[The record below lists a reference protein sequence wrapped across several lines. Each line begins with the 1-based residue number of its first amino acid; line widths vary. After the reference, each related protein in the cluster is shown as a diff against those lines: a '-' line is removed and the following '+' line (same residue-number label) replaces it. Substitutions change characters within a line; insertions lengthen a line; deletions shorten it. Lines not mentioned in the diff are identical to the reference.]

1 MLSKKIIDKFE
12 NKIDKRLA
20 TKLKRKELFDG
31 FQNNKTINEVLD
43 KTTTMALYDMINKHI
58 ISYVNG
64 VVRSG
69 KESQV
74 FWAVDKN
81 GKDMAL
87 KIYLVSTTG
96 FKKRMSYILGDPRF
110 SKVRKGTRNMIYL
123 WAKKEFRN
131 LTQCVEHAISVARP
145 IYVTKNIL
153 VMEFVGKNGIPEKT
167 LVETEVSQK
176 DYESTIL
183 LIKRLYEEAKLVHGD
198 LSEFNIFK
206 TEDGLILFDLASG
219 VDIHHPNAHEFLKR
233 DINNISKFFVKRGLT
248 VANPTDIFELVT
260 K

>member
-1 MLSKKIIDKFE
+1 MLPEKIVDRFEHEIDKKLDTQSKH
-12 NKIDKRLA
+12 KI
-20 TKLKRKELFDG
+20 FNG
-31 FQNNKTINEVLD
+31 FKNNKTINEVLD
-43 KTTTMALYDMINKHI
+43 KTTIMTLYDLINKHI

-69 KESQV
+69 KESQL

-81 GKDMAL
+81 GKDVAL
-87 KIYLVSTTG
+87 KIYLVSTSS
-96 FKKRMSYILGDPRF
+96 FKKRASYILGDPRF
-110 SKVRKGTRNMIYL
+110 SKVKTGTRNLVYL

-131 LTQCVEHAISVARP
+131 LTQCVEHNIPSTKP

-153 VMEFVGKNGIPEKT
+153 VMEFVGKNGVPEKT
-167 LVETEVSQK
+167 LIEAEVSQK
-176 DYESTIL
+176 DYELTIS
-183 LIKRLYEEAKLVHGD
+183 LIKRLYKEAKLVHGD

-206 TEDGLILFDLASG
+206 TEAGLILFDLASG
-219 VDIHHPNAHEFLKR
+219 VDIQHPNAQEFLKR

-248 VANPTDIFELVT
+248 VVNPDDIFDLVT

>member
-1 MLSKKIIDKFE
+1 MLPEKIVDRFEHEIDKKLDTQSKH
-12 NKIDKRLA
+12 KI
-20 TKLKRKELFDG
+20 FNG
-31 FQNNKTINEVLD
+31 FKNNKTINEVLD
-43 KTTTMALYDMINKHI
+43 KTTIMTLYDLINKHI

-69 KESQV
+69 KESQL

-81 GKDMAL
+81 GKDVAL
-87 KIYLVSTTG
+87 KIYLVSTSS
-96 FKKRMSYILGDPRF
+96 FKKRASYILGDPRF
-110 SKVRKGTRNMIYL
+110 SKVKTGTRNLVYL

-131 LTQCVEHAISVARP
+131 LTQCVEHNIPSTKP

-153 VMEFVGKNGIPEKT
+153 VMEFVGKNGVPEKT
-167 LVETEVSQK
+167 LVETKVSQK
-176 DYESTIL
+176 DYELTIS
-183 LIKRLYEEAKLVHGD
+183 LIKRLYKEAKLVHGD

-206 TEDGLILFDLASG
+206 TETGLILFDLASG
-219 VDIHHPNAHEFLKR
+219 VDIQHPNAQEFLKR

-248 VANPTDIFELVT
+248 VVNPDDIFDLVT

>member
-1 MLSKKIIDKFE
+1 MLPEKIVNKFEHEIDKKLDTQSKH
-12 NKIDKRLA
+12 KI
-20 TKLKRKELFDG
+20 FDG
-31 FQNNKTINEVLD
+31 FKNNKTINEVLD
-43 KTTTMALYDMINKHI
+43 KTTIMTLHDLINKHI

-69 KESQV
+69 KESQL

-81 GKDMAL
+81 GKDIAL
-87 KIYLVSTTG
+87 KIYLVSTSS
-96 FKKRMSYILGDPRF
+96 FKKRASYILGDPRF
-110 SKVRKGTRNMIYL
+110 SKIRKGTRNLVYL

-131 LTQCVEHAISVARP
+131 LIQCVECAIPSTKP

-167 LVETEVSQK
+167 LVEAEVSQK
-176 DYESTIL
+176 DYESTIS
-183 LIKRLYEEAKLVHGD
+183 LIKRLYKEAKLVHGD

-206 TEDGLILFDLASG
+206 TENGLMLFDLASG

-248 VANPTDIFELVT
+248 VANPNDIFELVT

>member
-1 MLSKKIIDKFE
+1 MLPEKIVDRFEHEIDKKLDTQSKH
-12 NKIDKRLA
+12 KI
-20 TKLKRKELFDG
+20 FNG
-31 FQNNKTINEVLD
+31 FKNNKTINEVLD
-43 KTTTMALYDMINKHI
+43 KTTIMTLYDLINKHI

-69 KESQV
+69 KESQL

-81 GKDMAL
+81 GKDVAL
-87 KIYLVSTTG
+87 KIYLVSTSS
-96 FKKRMSYILGDPRF
+96 FKKRASYILGDPRF
-110 SKVRKGTRNMIYL
+110 SKVKTGTRNLVYL

-131 LTQCVEHAISVARP
+131 LTQCVEHNIPSTKP

-153 VMEFVGKNGIPEKT
+153 VMEFVGKNGVPEKT
-167 LVETEVSQK
+167 LVETKVSQK
-176 DYESTIL
+176 DYELTIS
-183 LIKRLYEEAKLVHGD
+183 LIKRLYKEAKLVHGD

-206 TEDGLILFDLASG
+206 TETGLILFDLASG
-219 VDIHHPNAHEFLKR
+219 VDIQHPNAQEFLKR

-248 VANPTDIFELVT
+248 VVNPNDIFDLVT

>member
-1 MLSKKIIDKFE
+1 MLPEKIVDKFE
-12 NKIDKRLA
+12 HEIDK
-20 TKLKRKELFDG
+20 KLDTQSKHKIFDG
-31 FQNNKTINEVLD
+31 FKNNKTINEVLD
-43 KTTTMALYDMINKHI
+43 KTTIMTLHDLINKHI

-69 KESQV
+69 KESQL

-81 GKDMAL
+81 GKDIAL
-87 KIYLVSTTG
+87 KIYLVSTSS
-96 FKKRMSYILGDPRF
+96 FKKRASYILGDPRF
-110 SKVRKGTRNMIYL
+110 SKIRKGTRNLVYL

-131 LTQCVEHAISVARP
+131 LIQCVERDIPSTKP

-153 VMEFVGKNGIPEKT
+153 VMEFVGKNGVPEKT
-167 LVETEVSQK
+167 LVEAEVSQK
-176 DYESTIL
+176 DYESTIS
-183 LIKRLYEEAKLVHGD
+183 LIKRLYKEAKLVHGD

-206 TEDGLILFDLASG
+206 TENGLMLFDLASG

-248 VANPTDIFELVT
+248 VANPADIFELVI

>member
-1 MLSKKIIDKFE
+1 MLPEELTDKIEYQINKKLD
-12 NKIDKRLA
+12 
-20 TKLKRKELFDG
+20 TKLKHRIFDG
-31 FQNNKTINEVLD
+31 FKNNKTINEVLD
-43 KTTTMALYDMINKHI
+43 KTTIMTLYDLINKHI
-58 ISYVNG
+58 ISSVNG

-69 KESQV
+69 KESQL

-81 GKDMAL
+81 GRDIAL
-87 KIYLVSTTG
+87 KIYLVSTTS
-96 FKKRMSYILGDPRF
+96 FKKRTSYISGDPRF
-110 SKVRKGTRNMIYL
+110 SEVRKGTRNLVYL

-131 LTQCVEHAISVARP
+131 LLQCVEHNIPVARP

-153 VMEFVGKNGIPEKT
+153 VMDFIGKNGIPEKT
-167 LVETEVSQK
+167 LVETKISQK
-176 DYESTIL
+176 DYESTIS
-183 LIKRLYEEAKLVHGD
+183 LIKRLYKEAKLVHGD

-206 TEDGLILFDLASG
+206 TSNGLILFDLASG
-219 VDIHHPNAHEFLKR
+219 VDIQHPNAHEFLKR

>member
-1 MLSKKIIDKFE
+1 MLPKGIADKFE
-12 NKIDKRLA
+12 DEIDKKLD
-20 TKLKRKELFDG
+20 TKSKHKIFNG

-43 KTTTMALYDMINKHI
+43 KTTIMTLYDLINKHI

-69 KESQV
+69 KESQL

-81 GKDMAL
+81 GKDIAL
-87 KIYLVSTTG
+87 KIYLVSTSS
-96 FKKRMSYILGDPRF
+96 FKKRTSYILGDPRF
-110 SKVRKGTRNMIYL
+110 SEVRKGTRNLVYL

-131 LTQCVEHAISVARP
+131 LIQCVEHNIPSTKP

-153 VMEFVGKNGIPEKT
+153 VMEFVGKNGVPEKT
-167 LVETEVSQK
+167 LVEAEVSQK
-176 DYESTIL
+176 DYELTIS
-183 LIKRLYEEAKLVHGD
+183 LIKLLYKEAKLVHGD

-206 TEDGLILFDLASG
+206 TETGLILFDLASG
-219 VDIHHPNAHEFLKR
+219 VDIQHPNAQEFLKR

-248 VANPTDIFELVT
+248 VVNPDDIFDLVT